1 MPELRV
7 HTYLLKRKMKLKVL
21 NTEGKETGREV
32 ELPEDVFGIEPN
44 DHVIYLA
51 VKQHMANKRQGTH
64 KAKERNE
71 VAGSTKKIKKQ
82 KGTGTARAGA
92 ITSPVFRGGGRIFGP
107 RPRNYGFKL
116 NKKVKELA
124 KRSALSYK
132 AKNNELVIVED
143 FSMDAPKTKQFAGI
157 INKLS
162 GGQKA
167 TLCIAEKNESIYLSS
182 RNVPNNKVFDVN
194 DLSTYEAMWPKV
206 LILTEKSLEALKN

>member
-1 MPELRV
+1 
-7 HTYLLKRKMKLKVL
+7 MKLKVL

-32 ELPEDVFGIEPN
+32 ELPEDIFGIEPN

-71 VAGSTKKIKKQ
+71 VAGSTRKIKKQ

-92 ITSPVFRGGGRIFGP
+92 ITSPVFRGGGRVFGP

-116 NKKVKELA
+116 NKKVKDLA
-124 KRSALSYK
+124 KRSALSYR
-132 AKNNELVIVED
+132 ARNNELVIVED
-143 FSMDAPKTKQFAGI
+143 FVMDAPKTKQFAAI
-157 INKLS
+157 LNNLS
-162 GGQKA
+162 GGKKA
-167 TLCIAEKNESIYLSS
+167 TLFIPERSEMIYLSS
-182 RNVPNNKVFDVN
+182 RNVPNRRVFDIS

-206 LILTEKSLEALKN
+206 LIMTEKSLETLKN